1 MPIPG
6 ANYKWTI
13 TIGDLTEEG
22 FTEFAEFY
30 DHVRDSVT
38 NLFPQA
44 NYKVKLEPFS
54 SNSKLHLNISNILKS
69 AAQQLEMSKD
79 SS

>member
-1 MPIPG
+1 LPIPG

-44 NYKVKLEPFS
+44 NFKVKIEAFS
-54 SNSKLHLNISNILKS
+54 WQSRRDINSRMRSWDGLAYEKSLN
-69 AAQQLEMSKD
+69 
-79 SS
+79 

>member
-22 FTEFAEFY
+22 FTEFADFY
-30 DHVRDSVT
+30 DHVRHAVT

-44 NYKVKLEPFS
+44 NYKVKRDPFA
-54 SNSKLHLNISNILKS
+54 SNAKSHPNIL
-69 AAQQLEMSKD
+69 
-79 SS
+79 